1 MRGIDGLRD
10 AVRAMRHPRDPQ
22 AVERRRQRRVTK
34 ALRWGY
40 LAGGARGPRG
50 ATEQRG
56 SGDSTSYPS

>member
-1 MRGIDGLRD
+1 MRGIDGLRG
-10 AVRAMRHPRDPQ
+10 AVRGMWDPRDPQ

-50 ATEQRG
+50 DAERRS

>member
-1 MRGIDGLRD
+1 MRGIHGLRD
-10 AVRAMRHPRDPQ
+10 AVRGLRHPRDPQ
-22 AVERRRQRRVTK
+22 AVERRRQRRLTK

-50 ATEQRG
+50 DADRRI